1 MKKRTLALLCAVT
14 MVIGIAVG
22 GSLAWL
28 VSKPDSVTNTFTTS
42 DVNITLTEPAGE
54 ENAYEFQMVP
64 GKPITKDPQVTVTA
78 GSLDS
83 YIFVEITKSDNYDDF
98 LDGYAVADGWT
109 AVGDSAPGVYYR
121 EYASSDVPVDYQ
133 ILASNQVMVLDE
145 VTKAD
150 MEALT
155 EDNYPTLTFT
165 AYAIQK
171 DYLKDSSGADLTE
184 ADIAA
189 IWNMAKTETTPST
202 P

>member
-42 DVNITLTEPAGE
+42 DVDITLTEPEGKK
-54 ENAYEFQMVP
+54 NNYEFQMVP
-64 GKPITKDPQVTVTA
+64 GKTITKDPKVTVTA

-83 YIFVEITKSDNYDDF
+83 YIFVEITKSKNYDEF
-98 LDGYAVADGWT
+98 LDGYTVTNDWKAVPDT
-109 AVGDSAPGVYYR
+109 DNVYYR
-121 EYASSDVPVDYQ
+121 EYTSSDSSVDYQ
-133 ILASNQVMVLDE
+133 ILANNQVKVSAD

-150 MEALT
+150 MDSLT
-155 EDNYPTLTFT
+155 RRDQYPTLTFT

-171 DYLKDSSGADLTE
+171 DYLTGEDGTSIAG
-184 ADIAA
+184 DISA
-189 IWNMAKTETTPST
+189 IWDLAKTETTPSA

>member
-42 DVNITLTEPAGE
+42 DVDITLTEPAGE
-54 ENAYEFQMVP
+54 NAEVKYHFQMVP
-64 GKPITKDPQVTVTA
+64 GKPITKDPEVTVTA

-83 YIFVEITKSDNYDDF
+83 YIFVEITKSGNYDQF
-98 LDGYAVADGWT
+98 LNGYTVADGWT

-121 EYASSDVPVDYQ
+121 EYASSDEAVEYQ
-133 ILASNQVMVLDE
+133 ILANNQVKVSAD
-145 VTKAD
+145 VTKD
-150 MEALT
+150 KMDSLISQ
-155 EDNYPTLTFT
+155 DQYPTLTFT

-171 DYLKDSSGADLTE
+171 DYLTGEDGAPLTNIT
-184 ADIAA
+184 DIWELAQR
-189 IWNMAKTETTPST
+189 ETTT
-202 P
+202 

>member
-42 DVNITLTEPAGE
+42 DVDITLTEPEGKK
-54 ENAYEFQMVP
+54 NDYKFQMVP
-64 GKPITKDPQVTVTA
+64 GKTITKDPKVTVTA

-98 LDGYAVADGWT
+98 LDGYTVADGWK

-121 EYASSDVPVDYQ
+121 EYASSGSSVDYQ
-133 ILASNQVMVLDE
+133 ILANNQVKVKDD
-145 VTKAD
+145 VTKTD
-150 MEALT
+150 MDSLT
-155 EDNYPTLTFT
+155 SRDQYPTLTFT

-171 DYLKDSSGADLTE
+171 DYLTGEDGTSIAD
-184 ADIAA
+184 DIAA
-189 IWNMAKTETTPST
+189 IWELAKTETTPSA

>member
-42 DVNITLTEPAGE
+42 DVDITLTEPEGE
-54 ENAYEFQMVP
+54 KNDYEFQMVP
-64 GKPITKDPQVTVTA
+64 GKPITKDPKVTVIA

-98 LDGYAVADGWT
+98 LDGYTVANGWT

-121 EYASSDVPVDYQ
+121 QYTSSDVAVDYQ
-133 ILASNQVMVLDE
+133 ILANNQVTVKSS
-145 VTKAD
+145 VTKTM
-150 MEALT
+150 MENLT
-155 EDNYPTLTFT
+155 KETYPTLTFT

-171 DYLKDSSGADLTE
+171 DYLKDSSGTALTE
-184 ADIAA
+184 DDIVD
-189 IWNMAKTETTPST
+189 IWDLAKTETTPST

>member
-42 DVNITLTEPAGE
+42 DVDITLTEPEGE
-54 ENAYEFQMVP
+54 KNDYEFQMVP
-64 GKPITKDPQVTVTA
+64 GKPITKDPKVTVTA

-98 LDGYAVADGWT
+98 LDDYTVATDWT

-121 EYASSDVPVDYQ
+121 EYTSSNSPVDYQ
-133 ILASNQVMVLDE
+133 ILATNQVMVLDG

-150 MEALT
+150 MEGLSE
-155 EDNYPTLTFT
+155 EDYPTLTFT

-171 DYLKDSSGADLTE
+171 DYLTDENGAS
-184 ADIAA
+184 IAGNISA
-189 IWNMAKTETTPST
+189 IWDLAKAETTPT
-202 P
+202 T

>member
-28 VSKPDSVTNTFTTS
+28 MDSTTAVTNTFTTS
-42 DVNITLTEPAGE
+42 DVDITLTEPEGA
-54 ENAYEFQMVP
+54 ENDYEFQMVP
-64 GKPITKDPQVTVTA
+64 GKTITKDPQVTVTA

-98 LDGYAVADGWT
+98 LDDYTVATDWT

-121 EYASSDVPVDYQ
+121 EYTSSNSPVDYQ
-133 ILASNQVMVLDE
+133 ILANNQVTVKSS
-145 VTKAD
+145 VTKTM
-150 MEALT
+150 MENLT
-155 EDNYPTLTFT
+155 EETYPTLTFT

-171 DYLKDSSGADLTE
+171 DYLKDSSGTALTE
-184 ADIAA
+184 DDIVA
-189 IWNMAKTETTPST
+189 IWNLAKTETTPST

>member
-42 DVNITLTEPAGE
+42 DVDITLTEPEGE
-54 ENAYEFQMVP
+54 KNDYEFQMVP
-64 GKPITKDPQVTVTA
+64 GKPITKDPKVTVIA

-98 LDGYAVADGWT
+98 LDGYTVANGWT

-121 EYASSDVPVDYQ
+121 EYTSSNSPVEYQ
-133 ILASNQVMVLDE
+133 ILANNQVTVKSS
-145 VTKAD
+145 VTKTM
-150 MEALT
+150 MENLT
-155 EDNYPTLTFT
+155 KETYPTLTFT

-171 DYLKDSSGADLTE
+171 DYLKDSSGTALTE
-184 ADIAA
+184 DDIVD
-189 IWNMAKTETTPST
+189 IWNLAKTETTPST

>member
-42 DVNITLTEPAGE
+42 DVDITLTEPEGE
-54 ENAYEFQMVP
+54 KNDYEFQMVP
-64 GKPITKDPQVTVTA
+64 GKPITKDPKVTVTA

-83 YIFVEITKSDNYDDF
+83 YIFVEITKSGNYDDF
-98 LDGYAVADGWT
+98 LDDYTVATDWK
-109 AVGDSAPGVYYR
+109 AVGNSAPGVYYR
-121 EYASSDVPVDYQ
+121 EYTSSNSAVDYQ
-133 ILASNQVMVLDE
+133 ILATNQVMVLDG

-150 MEALT
+150 MEGLSE
-155 EDNYPTLTFT
+155 EDYPTLTFT

-171 DYLKDSSGADLTE
+171 DYLKDSSGTALTE
-184 ADIAA
+184 DDIAA
-189 IWNMAKTETTPST
+189 IWDLAKSETTPT
-202 P
+202 T